1 MTKPSKRFP
10 ASRQATALPAGS
22 TPMPARERL
31 TTLYQGHRLTEA
43 LSLAKELCQQYP
55 ECSFAWKALGST
67 QLETG
72 SARDAI
78 VSLEKAQQLN
88 HQDPEIPNSLAK
100 CAHKLGQPDEAIRH
114 LRQALELNPRFE
126 QAQIMLTKFLVD
138 TANYQEA
145 VKELD
150 RALQLKPN
158 DTTLMSRKAH
168 ALAKSG
174 RFQEGLQLN
183 EFILRQKP
191 KDSATLSNL
200 GSMYRSVNRFEE
212 AEAAFLKAHQLA
224 PERLEIYSNYLMA
237 MHYNPRH
244 SADDIAKA
252 HLLWDDK
259 YRPGNP
265 KRTIAQDRTPGRRLR
280 IGMISAGFRVH
291 PVGQMITSAM
301 ESLERAQFELFAYT
315 MSDQV
320 DSLTER
326 MMARVDHWQ
335 SVTHLDNHEL
345 AQRIRDDRIDILF
358 DLCGHTEGNRL
369 LTIASEPAPLQ
380 IKWVGGQINTT
391 GLSAMDYMLSDHVET
406 PPGVD
411 HQYTEKLIRL
421 PDDYICYMPRGDAPE
436 IGVLPAYRNGY
447 VTFGCFN
454 NPSKVND
461 VVIEHWANILS
472 RVPQSRLLLKGSQ
485 YDSQD
490 FTARIVATFSR
501 YGISQERIL
510 FEGHSLHH
518 HLLNTYNKVDIALDP
533 WPYSGGLTTCEALLM
548 GVPVITY
555 PGPTFA
561 GRHSATH
568 LTNAGLQELVVDN
581 WDRYEALAVELATDL
596 DNLSTIRRHLRQ
608 QLESSPVC
616 DRKRF
621 ARHFTIAMRAIWQR
635 YCEGK
640 APAALSIDAEGQAW
654 FEGEQQPVQL
664 QLDAAKSE
672 HQEEAFQFNFEGKVI
687 TLDHGGL
694 LVGDKVF
701 ADLQA
706 LNAFATIAF
715 DPRGALENIE
725 SLQNN
730 GELHHYPHVAL
741 GNGKEGTLY
750 ACLDTAMTS
759 TLLPCPPEQQL
770 PEHQQGAQVIA
781 KLPIV
786 TLRLDDIEGLDSID
800 WLLLDN
806 LSDSLSIL
814 ENGEKTLAATLLVQ
828 ARVNFVATHKQ
839 QPELTQISHW
849 LSRHGFNFYR
859 LHNLQHRSQLGK
871 HADLLKSQATQ
882 LVSAD
887 ALFIP
892 DQNRLAQLPANQRM
906 KLAFILHTVYGMHDL
921 VSALLHSLDE
931 ELERSYLIAE
941 KFLTAPQGM
950 PATPAEHVHAP
961 TDIPA
966 DTASSSSFELP
977 KAPHMSEA
985 ERALFKKALSE
996 AKSYFEFGSGGSTV
1010 WAVRAGLTVKGVESD
1025 ASWVNALKQQLG
1037 EHCQVEAVDIG
1048 PTREWGYPI
1057 SSEHSHKF
1065 ANYSHAIKAHDYP
1078 FDLILVDGRFRVAC
1092 TATTIQHILDH
1103 HRSPEDARIFIHD
1116 FWDRPAYHLVLDF
1129 LDTLERVDTAGVF
1142 KLKPGIKR
1150 ADVEQMLKQYVLQP
1164 A

>member
-1 MTKPSKRFP
+1 MRSKRITPPNATKKNQALKSDIARLMNSGRHEDALKKFKENI
-10 ASRQATALPAGS
+10 ASFRNDSDAYTLASKASYNAGNLSETIELLEEAIKLNPENPDPHRALAYILYQARKNEEALP
-22 TPMPARERL
+22 
-31 TTLYQGHRLTEA
+31 H
-43 LSLAKELCQQYP
+43 
-55 ECSFAWKALGST
+55 
-67 QLETG
+67 
-72 SARDAI
+72 I
-78 VSLEKAQQLN
+78 EKACQK
-88 HQDPEIPNSLAK
+88 DPSNADFLSIKGLILSGLDRYKEAIETHEKATKIAPNDYSIWNNYGNSLSSVGRIDDSIHAYK
-100 CAHKLGQPDEAIRH
+100 KAVEKSNKSTSAFSNLITSVHYSTKHTKTEITSLCKEWNERYAPKNPPDRPTPK
-114 LRQALELNPRFE
+114 N
-126 QAQIMLTKFLVD
+126 
-138 TANYQEA
+138 QEA
-145 VKELD
+145 
-150 RALQLKPN
+150 
-158 DTTLMSRKAH
+158 
-168 ALAKSG
+168 
-174 RFQEGLQLN
+174 
-183 EFILRQKP
+183 
-191 KDSATLSNL
+191 
-200 GSMYRSVNRFEE
+200 
-212 AEAAFLKAHQLA
+212 
-224 PERLEIYSNYLMA
+224 
-237 MHYNPRH
+237 
-244 SADDIAKA
+244 
-252 HLLWDDK
+252 DK
-259 YRPGNP
+259 
-265 KRTIAQDRTPGRRLR
+265 KIR
-280 IGMISAGFRVH
+280 IGMFSDGFRNH
-291 PVGQMITSAM
+291 PAGQMTIAALEKLKNNEIELYLYSTSHEFDYITMRFQKIAKKWKPIEHMDDASFAQ
-301 ESLERAQFELFAYT
+301 SL
-315 MSDQV
+315 
-320 DSLTER
+320 
-326 MMARVDHWQ
+326 
-335 SVTHLDNHEL
+335 
-345 AQRIRDDRIDILF
+345 RDDEIDILI
-358 DLCGHTEGNRL
+358 DLSGHNSGTKML
-369 LTIASEPAPLQ
+369 AVAMQPAP
-380 IKWVGGQINTT
+380 IIVKWVGGLINTT
-391 GLSAMDYMLSDHVET
+391 GIKAIDYLISDNIET
-406 PPGVD
+406 PEGCDEDYV
-411 HQYTEKLIRL
+411 EKLIRL
-421 PDDYICYMPRGDAPE
+421 PGDYICYDPPAHAPE
-436 IGVLPAYRNGY
+436 ITQPPAIKNGFI
-447 VTFGCFN
+447 TFGCFN
-454 NPSKVND
+454 NATKVNE
-461 VVIEHWANILS
+461 VVLSEWAKIMHLTPSSKLFLKSLQYNTPELRERIISHMLSCGISNDRLILEGPS
-472 RVPQSRLLLKGSQ
+472 PHGDLLKS
-485 YDSQD
+485 
-490 FTARIVATFSR
+490 
-501 YGISQERIL
+501 
-510 FEGHSLHH
+510 
-518 HLLNTYNKVDIALDP
+518 YNKIDIALDP

-548 GVPVITY
+548 GVPVVTL

-568 LTNAGLQELVVDN
+568 LVNAGMPELVVN
-581 WDRYEALAVELATDL
+581 SWDEYRARVLELASDL
-596 DNLSTIRRHLRQ
+596 DSLATIRTHLRDVLLQ
-608 QLESSPVC
+608 SPVC
-616 DRKRF
+616 DAPRF
-621 ARHFTIAMRAIWQR
+621 AQHFSHAMRAIWQR

-640 APAALSIDAEGQAW
+640 APAALRIDTDNRAW
-654 FEGEQQPVQL
+654 FEDERHPMQL
-664 QLDAAKSE
+664 QIPQTQGST
-672 HQEEAFQFNFEGKVI
+672 QENDFQFNFEGKII

-694 LVGDKVF
+694 LLADKGF
-701 ADLQA
+701 TKLQA
-706 LNAFATIAF
+706 LGAFACIAF
-715 DPRGALENIE
+715 DPASNIKNAE
-725 SLQNN
+725 RLQQN
-730 GELHHYPHVAL
+730 GELHYYPHVAL
-741 GNGKEGTLY
+741 GNGKEDVLY
-750 ACLDTAMTS
+750 ACLDPTMSS
-759 TLLPCPPEQQL
+759 TLEPFPAEYQL
-770 PEHQQGAQVIA
+770 PNYQQGCQTLA
-781 KLPIV
+781 KLPIT

-806 LSDSLSIL
+806 LSNSLSIL

-921 VSALLHSLDE
+921 VSALLHSLGE

-1065 ANYSHAIKAHDYP
+1065 ANYSHAIKTHDYP